1 MDITLYNN
9 KSANNKI
16 DKDIKKIKDI
26 SNVVLKEENSILSPK
41 LLIQTNGI
49 NNIKNINYIYISD
62 FKRYYFVNDI
72 IFISDDIIE
81 LDCGIDVLNSYKNEI
96 YKLKGVIARTDSF
109 VDCFYTDDI
118 YPTAEDS
125 YAYCKLF
132 GKSFS
137 GNSYILITA

>member
-49 NNIKNINYIYISD
+49 NNIKNINYI
-62 FKRYYFVNDI
+62 
-72 IFISDDIIE
+72 
-81 LDCGIDVLNSYKNEI
+81 
-96 YKLKGVIARTDSF
+96 
-109 VDCFYTDDI
+109 
-118 YPTAEDS
+118 
-125 YAYCKLF
+125 
-132 GKSFS
+132 
-137 GNSYILITA
+137 

>member
-16 DKDIKKIKDI
+16 DKNIEKIKDI
-26 SNVVLKEENSILSPK
+26 SNVALKEENSILSPK

-72 IFISDDIIE
+72 IFITDDIIE
-81 LDCGIDVLNSYKNEI
+81 LDCGIDVLNSYKNKI

-109 VDCFYTDDI
+109 IDCFYSDDI

-132 GKSFS
+132 GKSFE